1 MQAPRERERP
11 TEEGAQTLSAPYR
24 RFGEYVESDCDRWNA
39 DDREPIS
46 FEQNAAS
53 QPLSTTPSTEYT
65 SNQEKPAESHERR
78 TQ

>member
-39 DDREPIS
+39 DDREPSPIVHQ
-46 FEQNAAS
+46 FDS
-53 QPLSTTPSTEYT
+53 QPLSTPLSTERTYDDF
-65 SNQEKPAESHERR
+65 KPAGRR
-78 TQ
+78 TQR